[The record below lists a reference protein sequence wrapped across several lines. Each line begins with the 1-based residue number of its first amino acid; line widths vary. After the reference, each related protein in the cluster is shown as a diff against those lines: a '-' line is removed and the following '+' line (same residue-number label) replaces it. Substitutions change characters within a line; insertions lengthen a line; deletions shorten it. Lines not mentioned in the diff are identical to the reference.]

1 MEKSLDLLP
10 LNIENINKLFNK
22 SIENLDDILNNMI
35 LKDLGIKQGII
46 YNYDSLMSGEIDDL
60 NLDKDNV
67 IEARL
72 FNEEIEIVLINEEN
86 LRGHIV
92 IEKNKDLLIEEDYE
106 IYHNCYNK
114 LKVKKYLDIDEDGQA
129 YIKYL
134 KPCKLYKKGAK

>member
-46 YNYDSLMSGEIDDL
+46 YNYDSLMSGEIGDL